1 MRKMMPAVTGAT
13 VERIKLTIHHLHKI
27 ISGEKQDAQAT
38 ARIYAGDE
46 LLLTETM
53 TWQAMH
59 FDRFIQAENDNGKPL
74 RVEWDSDGSAAMS
87 VSRAEVCPCCGG
99 DALHH

>member
-1 MRKMMPAVTGAT
+1 

-27 ISGEKQDAQAT
+27 ISGEKQDAQAV

-53 TWQAMH
+53 TGQAVH
-59 FDRFIQAENDNGKPL
+59 FDRFIKAEGDTGKPL
-74 RVEWDSDGSAAMS
+74 RVEWDCDGSANMS

-99 DALHH
+99 DVHY

>member
-1 MRKMMPAVTGAT
+1 M
-13 VERIKLTIHHLHKI
+13 ERIKLTIHHLHKI

-53 TWQAMH
+53 TGQATH
-59 FDRFIQAENDNGKPL
+59 FDRFIKAECDNGKPL
-74 RVEWDSDGSAAMS
+74 RVEWDSDGSAEMG

-99 DALHH
+99 DALHG

>member
-1 MRKMMPAVTGAT
+1 M
-13 VERIKLTIHHLHKI
+13 ERIKLTIHYLHKI

-53 TWQAMH
+53 TGQAMH
-59 FDRFIQAENDNGKPL
+59 FDRFIKAENDNGKPL

-99 DALHH
+99 DALNH

>member
-1 MRKMMPAVTGAT
+1 M
-13 VERIKLTIHHLHKI
+13 ERIKLTIHHLHKI
-27 ISGEKQDAQAT
+27 ISGVKQDAQAT

-53 TWQAMH
+53 TGQATH
-59 FDRFIQAENDNGKPL
+59 FDRFIKAECDNGKPL
-74 RVEWDSDGSAAMS
+74 RVEWDSDGSAEMS

-99 DALHH
+99 DVLHG

>member
-1 MRKMMPAVTGAT
+1 M
-13 VERIKLTIHHLHKI
+13 ERIKLTIHHLHKI

-53 TWQAMH
+53 TGQATY
-59 FDRFIQAENDNGKPL
+59 FDRFIKAEGDNGQPL
-74 RVEWDSDGSAAMS
+74 RVEWDTDGSAEMS
-87 VSRAEVCPCCGG
+87 VSRAEVCHCCGG
-99 DALHH
+99 DALHG

>member
-1 MRKMMPAVTGAT
+1 M
-13 VERIKLTIHHLHKI
+13 ERIKLTIHHLHKI

-53 TWQAMH
+53 TGQAMH
-59 FDRFIQAENDNGKPL
+59 FDRFIKAENDNGKPL

-87 VSRAEVCPCCGG
+87 VSRVEVCPCCGG
-99 DALHH
+99 DALQH

>member
-1 MRKMMPAVTGAT
+1 M
-13 VERIKLTIHHLHKI
+13 ERIKLTIRHLHKI

-53 TWQAMH
+53 TGQATH
-59 FDRFIQAENDNGKPL
+59 FDRFIKAECDNGKPL
-74 RVEWDSDGSAAMS
+74 RFEWDSDGSAEMS

-99 DALHH
+99 DALHG